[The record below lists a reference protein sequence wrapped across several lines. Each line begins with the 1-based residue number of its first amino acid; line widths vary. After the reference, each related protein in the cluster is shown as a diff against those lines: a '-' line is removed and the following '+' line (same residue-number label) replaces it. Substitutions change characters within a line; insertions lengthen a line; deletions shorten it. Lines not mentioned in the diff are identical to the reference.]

1 MPEPSQLS
9 ATDAAGPG
17 TRLAWLDV
25 LRGVAALA
33 VVFDHASYS
42 VLQHVRAIVYQWF
55 DPGNYGVFVFFI
67 ISGYIVPAS
76 LERKGSVRTF
86 WVSRMFRLYPLY
98 LLAVGIAVALY
109 LLHFGSLRGE
119 GSDPETSILSQL
131 LMMSNVLA
139 GQNLPN
145 VVWSLSYEMIFYL
158 LLTALFIARVHKRSS
173 WYALAFA
180 AAAVAIGGVLPQA
193 FFTHNVATPRLIA
206 LMADL
211 AVLAGLALA
220 VVLRGMSRLL
230 GAAIAAV
237 VAVALLAFNG
247 SWLWPWETLAILAL
261 MFTGTVFYRAEQGQY
276 SWRKAIAVGVTV
288 LVLAITS
295 GLWHSHAGGMSA
307 HAELLWERRW
317 FSAFLLAGLTF
328 GAGLAFRHV
337 RWPRVLTWLGLI
349 SYSVY
354 LLHPLVIEVY
364 HHFAWTRQ
372 HHPFSLQVLLA
383 AGILAVVI
391 ALSSV
396 TYLHRRTADAERRPP
411 GGPLAGWPVRP
422 RPGAGHAARAPAP
435 GHGRAP
441 PGHRLAC
448 HHLRPDAACWSY
460 GSSTGGRA
468 AVPARTRHAVP
479 GLPGLPGQYLPVA
492 DGRDRAAGRTGRS
505 RAGRRCRGGQRRH
518 RGLARR
524 RRDGSGRPGRA
535 GQPWL

>member
-1 MPEPSQLS
+1 MSEPPQLP
-9 ATDAAGPG
+9 AKDAAGSG
-17 TRLAWLDV
+17 TRLGWLDV
-25 LRGVAALA
+25 LRGLAALA
-33 VVFDHASYS
+33 VVFDHLSYY
-42 VLQHVRAIVYQWF
+42 VLQHVRTIVYHWF

-86 WVSRMFRLYPLY
+86 WVSRLFRLYPLY

-109 LLHFGSLRGE
+109 LLHFGTLRGE

-158 LLTALFIARVHKRSS
+158 LLTALFIARVHKHSS

-180 AAAVAIGGVLPQA
+180 AAAVAIGGLLPQA
-193 FFTHNVATPRLIA
+193 FFTNNVATPRLIA
-206 LMADL
+206 LVADL

-230 GAAIAAV
+230 GAAIAAL

-247 SWLWPWETLAILAL
+247 SWLWPWETLSILAL

-276 SWRKAIAVGVTV
+276 PWRKAIPVGVIV
-288 LVLAITS
+288 LGFTIAA
-295 GLWHSHAGGMSA
+295 GLWHSHAWGMNA
-307 HAELLWERRW
+307 HAELLFERRW

-337 RWPRVLTWLGLI
+337 RWPRALTWLGLI

-364 HHFAWTRQ
+364 HHFSWTRH
-372 HHPFSLQVLLA
+372 HHPFPLQVLLA
-383 AGILAVVI
+383 AGVLAVVI
-391 ALSSV
+391 ALSSL
-396 TYLHRRTADAERRPP
+396 TYLFVERPMQNVGRRVGRWLDSQF
-411 GGPLAGWPVRP
+411 GPDRV
-422 RPGAGHAARAPAP
+422 
-435 GHGRAP
+435 
-441 PGHRLAC
+441 
-448 HHLRPDAACWSY
+448 PD
-460 GSSTGGRA
+460 
-468 AVPARTRHAVP
+468 
-479 GLPGLPGQYLPVA
+479 QIPVA
-492 DGRDRAAGRTGRS
+492 PQPAMAGRSPATE
-505 RAGRRCRGGQRRH
+505 
-518 RGLARR
+518 
-524 RRDGSGRPGRA
+524 
-535 GQPWL
+535 

>member
-1 MPEPSQLS
+1 MSEPSQLP
-9 ATDAAGPG
+9 AKDAPGTG

-33 VVFDHASYS
+33 VVFDHASYD
-42 VLQHVRAIVYQWF
+42 VLQHVRGIIYQWF

-86 WVSRMFRLYPLY
+86 WVSRLFRLYPLY
-98 LLAVGIAVALY
+98 LLAVGVAVTLY
-109 LLHFGSLRGE
+109 MLHFGSVRGE
-119 GSDPETSILSQL
+119 DSDPETSILSQL

-145 VVWSLSYEMIFYL
+145 VVWSLSYEMVFYL

-180 AAAVAIGGVLPQA
+180 AAAVGIGGLLPQA

-206 LMADL
+206 LTADL

-247 SWLWPWETLAILAL
+247 SWLWPWETLSILAL

-276 SWRKAIAVGVTV
+276 PWRKAIGVGVAV
-288 LVLAITS
+288 LGLAITA
-295 GLWHSHAGGMSA
+295 GLWHSRAWGMSA
-307 HAELLWERRW
+307 HAELLWSRRW

-364 HHFAWTRQ
+364 HHYTWTRQ
-372 HHPFSLQVLLA
+372 HHPFPLQVLLA
-383 AGILAVVI
+383 AGILTIVI

-396 TYLHRRTADAERRPP
+396 TYLFVERPMQNVGRRVGRWLDRQF
-411 GGPLAGWPVRP
+411 GPDRVPDI
-422 RPGAGHAARAPAP
+422 
-435 GHGRAP
+435 AP
-441 PGHRLAC
+441 P
-448 HHLRPDAACWSY
+448 
-460 GSSTGGRA
+460 
-468 AVPARTRHAVP
+468 PARPAM
-479 GLPGLPGQYLPVA
+479 
-492 DGRDRAAGRTGRS
+492 AGR
-505 RAGRRCRGGQRRH
+505 
-518 RGLARR
+518 
-524 RRDGSGRPGRA
+524 GRPA
-535 GQPWL
+535 TE